1 MNETPKSNRML
12 AAVRRR
18 LYLARWARLFLLAVC
33 WASVVAAVALPG
45 AWLLDRVDLRLTLAA
60 VPAAVAVALLVATAF
75 ARRPDRADA
84 ARAADE
90 AAGTKDLFL
99 TLTRLAESPQADGSY
114 APLVLRDAETA
125 AARVNVRQAV
135 PVPLERPLGW
145 AASGLAVVLAAALL
159 VPRFDPFGSAA
170 AAQVI
175 AKQQKEL
182 KALDKATQERKVE
195 LRKKNPEADL
205 SEDIEQSVEQL
216 KQALKQMKPGK
227 KPENQKALSD
237 RQTDLGQKWRKIS
250 AESLKD
256 LFNNRSSDQEF
267 GSAADG
273 EELKKWAK
281 ELQEGS
287 AESLRKEIDALKQDL
302 QKLAKTTDPVE
313 RQETLRKVEE
323 RLKKMEK
330 FAKETANS
338 KPLAAAL
345 RRAQQQLDA
354 ARKAG
359 LGKDG
364 EKQQLSTEA
373 LESMKESLE
382 LSKMELQE
390 IAQSARDL
398 KELEKALQTAQMAKM
413 ANQNGELDGQE
424 CEDCVSMEDY
434 QEFYK
439 DLLAQMGLTEG
450 DGLGGEGMGKG
461 DIAPE
466 DESSKTGFKTEKSK
480 SAVTA
485 GKVLLSMQTKGLS
498 DTGEAEQNYAGQVQA
513 IKQGVSEAI
522 LQEQVPPGYH
532 EEIKKYFDALKPA
545 EGAGEAEPAS
555 EPGEQPAESAA
566 ETKSG

>member
-1 MNETPKSNRML
+1 METPRSNRML
-12 AAVRRR
+12 TAVRRR
-18 LYLARWARLFLLAVC
+18 LYLARWARLFLLSVC
-33 WASVVAAVALPG
+33 WACLAAAVLLPA
-45 AWLLDRVDLRLTLAA
+45 AWFVEGIDLRMTLAA
-60 VPAAVAVALLVATAF
+60 IPAAVAVALLVATIF
-75 ARRPDRADA
+75 ARRPERSDA
-84 ARAADE
+84 ARSADN

-99 TLTRLAESPQADGSY
+99 TVTRLEEAPRAEGDY
-114 APLVLRDAETA
+114 APLVLRDAESA
-125 AARVNVRQAV
+125 AGRVNVKQAV

-145 AASGLAVVLAAALL
+145 AAAGLVAVAAVALL
-159 VPRFDPFGSAA
+159 VPRFDPFGTAA
-170 AAQVI
+170 AAEVI

-195 LRKKNPEADL
+195 LRKNNPEADL
-205 SEDIEQSVEQL
+205 SEEVEESVEQL
-216 KQALKQMKPGK
+216 KQSLKQMKPGK
-227 KPENQKALSD
+227 KQENLKVLSERQK
-237 RQTDLGQKWRKIS
+237 DLGEKWRKTS

-256 LFNNRSSDQEF
+256 LFDQKNSEQEF
-267 GSAADG
+267 GSAANG
-273 EELKKWAK
+273 EEMKKWAK

-287 AESLRKEIDALKQDL
+287 AEALRKEIDELKQDL

-313 RQETLRKVEE
+313 RQELLRKVEE

-338 KPLAAAL
+338 KPLTASL
-345 RRAQQQLDA
+345 QRAMQQLDT

-398 KELEKALQTAQMAKM
+398 KELEKALQTAQMAKK
-413 ANQNGELDGQE
+413 AGEKGELDGQE
-424 CEDCVSMEDY
+424 CEDCVSLEDY

-439 DLLAQMGLTEG
+439 ELVAALGEG
-450 DGLGGEGMGKG
+450 DGEGMGGRGMGEG

-498 DTGEAEQNYAGQVQA
+498 DTGEADQNYATQIERIQ
-513 IKQGVSEAI
+513 QGLSEAI

-532 EEIKKYFDALKPA
+532 EEIKKYFDTLKPA
-545 EGAGEAEPAS
+545 DAPAGEPEPA
-555 EPGEQPAESAA
+555 GEESAT
-566 ETKSG
+566 E